1 MDAELLAVEYD
12 AVIVGTGMAEAILA
26 GALARA
32 GKKVLHV
39 DQNDYYGSNYAS
51 FPLEQFLRWTRN
63 EPIAPQT
70 FESSDAAPSPAAAAA
85 AAASTTGEEAAH
97 RRVVP
102 LQSSFRCELL
112 EEAFNVS
119 DETKQSL
126 LRQSS
131 HFSIDVNP
139 RLVLSSEEIVQILI
153 TSGVGRYLEF
163 AAMEGT
169 YVHLAGAG
177 DSVWQV
183 PCSKKDVFSSK
194 LLGMVEKR
202 MLMKFLQFVA
212 DYGETEI
219 LGEDVKSKNERELA
233 LGRALKR
240 PQNKANQVDETLGA
254 SGIDS
259 YLDRPFQE
267 LLQKHFKLSA
277 KLQQVVLYCVALAS
291 FPLETG
297 DAGAEAQ
304 QLTAREGLAAVYRY
318 VASIG
323 RFTGNA
329 FLVPL
334 YGVSE
339 ITQSFCR
346 LCAVYGGI
354 YVLRAPIDGLVVDES
369 DPAAPAKVIGLR
381 CQDGGVIK
389 AQHVIV
395 NASYLPSL
403 QAPSN
408 VPTSR
413 VLRGVLL
420 LQKSLRSAMNRF
432 MIVIPPQDE
441 QLQNP
446 FAVHVIQLD
455 HGAYVCPKDY
465 FLVQITTPLPSQW
478 HDDTPRQQ
486 QLMDAIAQ
494 RLIESA
500 LVEGNGAAST
510 PSATQED
517 DSTSTACASPS
528 QSSWRDVIV
537 WKAVYTMEHHLF
549 HYSHA
554 TKKAPYVSPPNV
566 PSNLWVCETTIESES
581 DARHVVNPLELPL
594 ESACVNA
601 RAIFEALCPGEPFLP
616 KSASAEQAEREELE
630 DEQDAVLKAAKQLA
644 EKTEMSVD
652 ATADEAATKTEE
664 AADNNQEH
672 APATPAV

>member
-63 EPIAPQT
+63 EPIAAQT
-70 FESSDAAPSPAAAAA
+70 FESPAPAPAPAAAAA
-85 AAASTTGEEAAH
+85 SDEAAR

-112 EEAFNVS
+112 EQAFNVPE
-119 DETKQSL
+119 DEQQSL

-169 YVHLAGAG
+169 YVHLAGDG
-177 DSVWQV
+177 DTVWQV

-254 SGIDS
+254 SGIEHF
-259 YLDRPFQE
+259 LDRPFQE
-267 LLQKHFKLSA
+267 LLQQHFKLSA

-291 FPLETG
+291 FPMGTG
-297 DAGAEAQ
+297 ASGEEAQ
-304 QLTAREGLAAVYRY
+304 QLSAREGLAAVYRY

-354 YVLRAPIDGLVVDES
+354 YVLRAPIEGLVIDDES
-369 DPAAPAKVIGLR
+369 GRATVVGLR
-381 CQDGGVIK
+381 CQDGGIVK

-395 NASYLPSL
+395 NASYLAGL

-408 VPTSR
+408 IPASR

-420 LQKSLRSAMNRF
+420 LQTSLRAAMNRF
-432 MIVIPPQDE
+432 MVVIPPQDAE
-441 QLQNP
+441 LENP

-478 HDDTPRQQ
+478 HEDTQRQQ
-486 QLMDAIAQ
+486 QLMDAIAR

-500 LVEGNGAAST
+500 LAEANAST
-510 PSATQED
+510 RAPAATDEG
-517 DSTSTACASPS
+517 SPTPPAAC
-528 QSSWRDVIV
+528 WRDVIA
-537 WKAVYTMEHHLF
+537 WKAVYTMEHQLF

-554 TKKAPYVSPPNV
+554 TKQAPYISPPGL
-566 PSNLWVCETTIESES
+566 PSNLWVCETTVESQAPRS
-581 DARHVVNPLELPL
+581 VVHPLELPL

-601 RAIFEALCPGEPFLP
+601 RAIFEALCPGEAFLP

-644 EKTEMSVD
+644 EKADISSTAIDTDHVTPVTTTTE
-652 ATADEAATKTEE
+652 DETG
-664 AADNNQEH
+664 NQEH
-672 APATPAV
+672 TVDNTPPV